1 MSSLNTV
8 MLIGRLGKD
17 PELRYSQKGASILNM
32 SIATYESFIDQ
43 QGVRQ
48 EKTEWHTVVCYQ
60 RMAEN
65 CAQYLSKGSL
75 VYVEGSLT
83 SRKWQAQD
91 GTDRYST
98 EVRARIVKFLDRK
111 AEGKQSTPNNQ
122 TKEEPTGTQRR
133 PSRRASS
140 TMPMPE
146 SAAMDNVPF

>member
-1 MSSLNTV
+1 MSSLNVV
-8 MLIGRLGKD
+8 MLIGHLGKD
-17 PELRYSQKGASILNM
+17 PELRYSQKGTSILNM
-32 SIATYESFIDQ
+32 SIATDESFIDQ

-98 EVRARIVKFLDRK
+98 EVRARTVKFLDRK

-122 TKEEPTGTQRR
+122 PKAEPTGTQRR